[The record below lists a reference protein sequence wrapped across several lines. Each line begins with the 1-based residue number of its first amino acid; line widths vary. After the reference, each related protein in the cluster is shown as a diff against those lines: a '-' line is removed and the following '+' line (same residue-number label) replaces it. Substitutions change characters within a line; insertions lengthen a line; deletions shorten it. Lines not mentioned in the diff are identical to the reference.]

1 MVLMVWLLRANTA
14 KPISYVG
21 EKEVSCDRCPY
32 VTLGSPLV
40 SPGFAGYHV
49 PADRRQRTARQ
60 GDAGTRLHDFG
71 LERTAAN
78 RNRPRVIR
86 SISTAHP
93 QCRFLGCVSVHMGLL
108 RNRTGAEKPASRR
121 QIKAGGQ

>member
-14 KPISYVG
+14 KPVSYVG

-78 RNRPRVIR
+78 R
-86 SISTAHP
+86 TALGLSAAYP
-93 QCRFLGCVSVHMGLL
+93 Q
-108 RNRTGAEKPASRR
+108 RTHSADFWDA
-121 QIKAGGQ
+121 